1 MSPVDADTFKDA
13 LASWASGVTVLTTE
27 HEGQVYGITASS
39 FSTLSMDPLLVL
51 VCIQNGNHL
60 ERMVPASGKFAV
72 SVLATGQ
79 DDVSNH
85 FAVSG
90 RALSQRALKA
100 ITLASPAARSI
111 APWVR
116 TVGVQWLEKAYSQD
130 QEYEADELGG
140 RLMRAAGFDPAG
152 SIRMLERLGALE
164 PRGGAS

>member
-1 MSPVDADTFKDA
+1 MSPVDPDTFKNA

-72 SVLATGQ
+72 SVLASDQGA
-79 DDVSNH
+79 VSNH

-90 RALSQRALKA
+90 RDPGPELDGFETFTDQTGCP
-100 ITLASPAARSI
+100 IVTGSI
-111 APWVR
+111 AHLDCELESVLPGGDHVIALGR
-116 TVGVQWLEKAYSQD
+116 VVG
-130 QEYEADELGG
+130 
-140 RLMRAAGFDPAG
+140 AASDPKK
-152 SIRMLERLGALE
+152 E
-164 PRGGAS
+164 PLLYFRRDYHGLD

>member
-1 MSPVDADTFKDA
+1 MSSVDADTFKDA

-79 DDVSNH
+79 EAASNH

-90 RALSQRALKA
+90 RDPGADLDGFETFTDQTGCPIISG
-100 ITLASPAARSI
+100 SI
-111 APWVR
+111 AHLDCELEAVLPGGDHVIALGR
-116 TVGVQWLEKAYSQD
+116 VVGAASDTEK
-130 QEYEADELGG
+130 
-140 RLMRAAGFDPAG
+140 
-152 SIRMLERLGALE
+152 E
-164 PRGGAS
+164 PLLYFRRGYHGLD

>member
-1 MSPVDADTFKDA
+1 MSPVDADTFKNA

-79 DDVSNH
+79 DAISNH

-90 RALSQRALKA
+90 RDPGPELDGFETFTDQTGCPILTDA
-100 ITLASPAARSI
+100 IAHLDCELESVLPGGDHVIAVGRVVGAAS
-111 APWVR
+111 
-116 TVGVQWLEKAYSQD
+116 D
-130 QEYEADELGG
+130 
-140 RLMRAAGFDPAG
+140 AGK
-152 SIRMLERLGALE
+152 E
-164 PRGGAS
+164 PLLYFRRGYHGLD

>member
-1 MSPVDADTFKDA
+1 MSPVDPETFKDA
-13 LASWASGVTVLTTE
+13 LASWASGVTVLTSE

-79 DDVSNH
+79 DAISNH

-90 RALSQRALKA
+90 RDPGPELDGFETFTDQTGCPILTDA
-100 ITLASPAARSI
+100 IAHLDCELESVLPGGDHVIAVGRVVGAAS
-111 APWVR
+111 
-116 TVGVQWLEKAYSQD
+116 
-130 QEYEADELGG
+130 
-140 RLMRAAGFDPAG
+140 DPG
-152 SIRMLERLGALE
+152 KE
-164 PRGGAS
+164 PLLYFRRGYHGLD

>member
-85 FAVSG
+85 FAISG
-90 RALSQRALKA
+90 RDPGADLDGFE
-100 ITLASPAARSI
+100 TF
-111 APWVR
+111 
-116 TVGVQWLEKAYSQD
+116 TD
-130 QEYEADELGG
+130 QTGC
-140 RLMRAAGFDPAG
+140 PIVAG
-152 SIRMLERLGALE
+152 SIAHLDCELEAVVPGGDHVIALGRVVGAASDPDKE
-164 PRGGAS
+164 PLMYFRRGYHGLD